1 MPDEDPTKLC
11 VIVASNHDAD
21 RLMRALVAAD
31 FIATKIASSGGFLRR
46 GNTTILTGV
55 PTGALDELMDIV
67 RRECQARRELISLD
81 ALPFDPAAG
90 VGAPVEVRVGGAI
103 AFVLDVARFERV

>member
-1 MPDEDPTKLC
+1 MPDADPTKLC
-11 VIVASNHDAD
+11 IIVASNTDAD
-21 RLMRALVAAD
+21 RLMRALVAAN

-55 PTGALDELMDIV
+55 AESAIDTLTELV
-67 RRECQARRELISLD
+67 RRECQARREIIAVD
-81 ALPFDPAAG
+81 ALPFDPAGG
-90 VGAPVEVRVGGAI
+90 VGTPIEVRVGGAI

>member
-1 MPDEDPTKLC
+1 MPDLDPTKLC
-11 VIVASNHDAD
+11 IIVASNTDAD
-21 RLMRALVAAD
+21 RLMRSLVAKN

-55 PTGALDELMDIV
+55 AESAVDELMEIV
-67 RRECQARRELISLD
+67 RRECQARREIISVD

-90 VGAPVEVRVGGAI
+90 IGTPVEVRVGGAI

>member
-1 MPDEDPTKLC
+1 VPDADPTRLC
-11 VIVASNHDAD
+11 VIVASNTDAD
-21 RLMRALVAAD
+21 RLMRALVAD
-31 FIATKIASSGGFLRR
+31 GFIATKIASSGGFLRR

-55 PTGALDELMDIV
+55 AESAVDQLMELV
-67 RRECQARRELISLD
+67 RQECHARTEIMSVD

-90 VGAPVEVRVGGAI
+90 VGTPVEVRVGGAI